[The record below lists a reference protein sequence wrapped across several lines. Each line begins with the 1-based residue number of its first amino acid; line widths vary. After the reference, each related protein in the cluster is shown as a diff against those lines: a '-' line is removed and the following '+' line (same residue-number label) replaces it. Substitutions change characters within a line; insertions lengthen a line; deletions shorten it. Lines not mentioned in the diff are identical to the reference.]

1 MGGSG
6 GVQGISWCW
15 RRNLGLSGLEEEER
29 WRWWGFGGAGEL
41 GGTRNP
47 PIPPPPEFVV
57 EEEEGIFAPGR
68 FVERLTVPGEQPW
81 APLTLSPY
89 GRYRFRVLAAN
100 AYGRGEPSAP
110 SAPISTPPAGE
121 CPPGTPK
128 PPCPAPPPTPG
139 E

>member
-1 MGGSG
+1 RYSLTGDTLTVA
-6 GVQGISWCW
+6 GVDYADQGTFSCRAWTLLDAVEAEAQL
-15 RRNLGLSGLEEEER
+15 RVV
-29 WRWWGFGGAGEL
+29 GE
-41 GGTRNP
+41 
-47 PIPPPPEFVV
+47 PPPPPKPQGGHGTLLWGPPKSSWGATAPFVV

-110 SAPISTPPAGE
+110 SAPIST
-121 CPPGTPK
+121 
-128 PPCPAPPPTPG
+128 
-139 E
+139 